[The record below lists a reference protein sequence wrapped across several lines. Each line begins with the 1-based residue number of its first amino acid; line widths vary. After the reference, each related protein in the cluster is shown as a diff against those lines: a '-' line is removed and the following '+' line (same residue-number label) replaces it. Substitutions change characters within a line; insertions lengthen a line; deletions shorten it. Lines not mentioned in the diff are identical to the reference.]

1 MKIIPG
7 LIIIALGVLMVFRA
21 EDLLRFF
28 GRISWMEKHLGVEGG
43 SRLGYKLLGIVV
55 IFIGLLTFS
64 GNFNSFFSFLLSP
77 LIRN

>member
-64 GNFNSFFSFLLSP
+64 GNFNSFFSSLLSP